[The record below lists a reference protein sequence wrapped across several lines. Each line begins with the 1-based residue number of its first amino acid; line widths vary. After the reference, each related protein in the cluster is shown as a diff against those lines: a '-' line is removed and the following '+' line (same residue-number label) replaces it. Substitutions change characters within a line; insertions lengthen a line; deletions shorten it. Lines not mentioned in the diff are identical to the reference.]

1 MDDTAADPTRVAAE
15 LKVAV
20 GRIHRR
26 LRQSHASGELT
37 LSESSVL
44 ARLDRGGDASPSTL
58 AEEERV
64 RPQAMAS
71 TLAGLEQRGYV
82 RRTPDPADGRRVTM
96 SLTTDGLAVI
106 NDRRSKT
113 VRLIAGALADAFT
126 PAELR
131 ELHRVLPL
139 LDRLADKL

>member
-1 MDDTAADPTRVAAE
+1 MDETAADPTWLAAE

-26 LRQSHASGELT
+26 LRQAHASGELT

-71 TLAGLEQRGYV
+71 TLAALEQRGLV

-96 SLTTDGLAVI
+96 SITPAGLAVI
-106 NDRRSKT
+106 NDRRSRT
-113 VRLIAGALADAFT
+113 VQLIAGVLGDAFS
-126 PAELR
+126 PAELA
-131 ELHRVLPL
+131 ELRNVLPL

>member
-1 MDDTAADPTRVAAE
+1 MDETAADPTWLAAE

-71 TLAGLEQRGYV
+71 TLASLEQRGFV

-96 SLTTDGLAVI
+96 SISPAGLAVL
-106 NDRRSKT
+106 NDRRSRT
-113 VRLIAGALADAFT
+113 VQLIAGALDESFS
-126 PAELR
+126 PAELA
-131 ELHRVLPL
+131 ELAGVLPL